1 MASCYRCGAPN
12 ANYRRT
18 TSTGYSKSSWWG
30 SRSYGSGSRTYYGVR
45 SFCQECAESIDRW
58 NTIKRVFLLVAI
70 AIALFMY
77 FNPFSP
83 LSKGNTPSQKA
94 ASYQDSGATARIA
107 ATKGLNLRDQPN
119 SSATVLLTI
128 PHNDIVGIIDKNG
141 NSESIAGRTAN
152 WYKVDYQ
159 GTTGWLWSGYIIEN

>member
-18 TSTGYSKSSWWG
+18 TNTGYSRSSWWG

-45 SFCQECAESIDRW
+45 SVCQECAESIDRW
-58 NTIKRVFLLVAI
+58 NTIKGVFLLVVI

-83 LSKGNTPSQKA
+83 SSKPTQKVA
-94 ASYQDSGATARIA
+94 GYQYSGSIARIA

-128 PHNDIVGIIDKNG
+128 PYNGIVGIIDKNG
-141 NSESIAGRTAN
+141 NSESIGGQTAN

-159 GTTGWLWSGYIIEN
+159 GTIGWLWSGYITEN